1 MITALTVRR
10 MCFAAAPSAPEHTP
24 DAVVAGMLAVLRAL
38 VAAFVAAFGD
48 PAAMIKGGAIWG

>member
-1 MITALTVRR
+1 